1 MALATLADCKSQLDI
16 NPSNTAQ
23 DARLTL
29 YINAASQA
37 IETYCGRQF
46 SLNAARTEFH
56 DGDASNVIVSHHWPI
71 NSISEVWIDTDRLF
85 VDTAKQLA
93 STDYTQQGENRIY
106 GHYEG
111 VNSVRAVV
119 EAAGEVGVKFITL
132 YAFSTENWNRPKE
145 EVDALMELLVSTIS
159 AETPQL
165 NKKNVRLQAI
175 GNLNSLPPAC
185 LQELNESIDL
195 TSKNT
200 GLTLVLAL
208 SYSAKW
214 ELIDA
219 VKQIA
224 TQVKN
229 GDLAIDAITEKQIEQ
244 CLCTKHIPDPELM
257 IRTSGEHRISNFL
270 LWQLAYAEFYF
281 TDKLWPDFRKD
292 DLYEAILNY
301 QNRERRF
308 GKTSEQLTQS

>member
-1 MALATLADCKSQLDI
+1 MSHKNNIDLQKVPQHI
-16 NPSNTAQ
+16 
-23 DARLTL
+23 
-29 YINAASQA
+29 A
-37 IETYCGRQF
+37 IIMDGNGR
-46 SLNAARTEFH
+46 
-56 DGDASNVIVSHHWPI
+56 W
-71 NSISEVWIDTDRLF
+71 
-85 VDTAKQLA
+85 AK
-93 STDYTQQGENRIY
+93 QQGENRIY

-111 VNSVRAVV
+111 VNSVREVV
-119 EAAGEVGVKFITL
+119 EAAGEVGVKYITL

-185 LQELNESIDL
+185 LAELNESIDL
-195 TSKNT
+195 TSKNS

-208 SYSAKW
+208 SYSSKW
-214 ELIDA
+214 ELINA
-219 VKQIA
+219 VKHIA
-224 TQVKN
+224 SDVKN
-229 GDLAIDAITEKQIEQ
+229 GVLNVDDISEKYIEQ
-244 CLCTKHIPDPELM
+244 YLCTKHIPDPELM

-281 TDKLWPDFRKD
+281 TETLWPDFRKE
-292 DLYEAILNY
+292 DLYEAILNF

-308 GKTSEQLTQS
+308 GKTSEQLTQNK